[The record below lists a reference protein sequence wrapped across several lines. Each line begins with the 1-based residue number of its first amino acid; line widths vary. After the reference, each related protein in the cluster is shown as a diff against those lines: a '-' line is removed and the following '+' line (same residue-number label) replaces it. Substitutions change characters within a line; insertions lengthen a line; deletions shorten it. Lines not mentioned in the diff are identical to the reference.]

1 MKKPALF
8 LSLSLVSLMGMA
20 SPKPKPAHSRS
31 TKSKESET
39 DLKEVFSKLKLKGVA
54 SSSKIA
60 NIATRDIGTYY
71 RKGVS
76 LQCANYVSH
85 VVKRAGG
92 TPPSSSSFARS
103 WLKWGTKVQYANIRP
118 GDIIITSRGRSS
130 RSGHILIYKGG
141 GKAIHRSTRYKA
153 IGEISLDYYKSR
165 ILGIRRNS

>member
-1 MKKPALF
+1 MKKPVII
-8 LSLSLVSLMGMA
+8 LSLSLVSLMGMS
-20 SPKPKPAHSRS
+20 SPKPGHARS
-31 TKSKESET
+31 SKSKESTT
-39 DLKEVFSKLKLKGVA
+39 DLKDVLSKLKLKGVA
-54 SSSKIA
+54 SPSKIA
-60 NIATRDIGTYY
+60 SIATRDIGTFYK
-71 RKGVS
+71 KGVG

-103 WLKWGTKVQYANIRP
+103 WLKWGTKVQLSTIRP

-130 RSGHILIYKGG
+130 RSGHILIYKGN
-141 GKAIHRSTRYKA
+141 GKAIHRSTKYKP